1 VTVVGRQATRSDF
14 QLGIGLGFAGALVL
28 LVSVF
33 LPLADS
39 KQFVHVAENSLIQ
52 HGEGWLVVGLALAA
66 AGISY
71 RILVG
76 EGSPIWLMVAGGA
89 ALGLSVVFGTSDSL
103 LTLTSTAPEELG
115 VLEELES
122 IAEPERASPGIGI
135 YAVGLGGLLVLI
147 GGYLLRSPD
156 ADEQAM
162 SEERE

>member
-1 VTVVGRQATRSDF
+1 M
-14 QLGIGLGFAGALVL
+14 QLGIALSFAGALVL

-76 EGSPIWLMVAGGA
+76 EGSAIWLMIVGGA
-89 ALGLSVVFGTSDSL
+89 ALVLAVLFGNSDSL
-103 LTLTSTAPEELG
+103 LTLTSTAQEEFGL
-115 VLEELES
+115 LEELES
-122 IAEPERASPGIGI
+122 IAEPEKASPGIGI

-147 GGYLLRSPD
+147 GGYLLRSPGG
-156 ADEQAM
+156 DEG
-162 SEERE
+162 SREERE